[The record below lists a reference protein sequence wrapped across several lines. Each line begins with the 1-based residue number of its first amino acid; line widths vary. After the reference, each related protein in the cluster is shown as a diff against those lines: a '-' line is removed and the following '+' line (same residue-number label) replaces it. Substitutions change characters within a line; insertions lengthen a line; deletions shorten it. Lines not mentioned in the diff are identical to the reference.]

1 MERKDLNN
9 VPEISIDEALQLYL
23 SMAFPQGLPEG
34 EEGELILKT
43 IKEKIASERPEWA
56 KASGWQSDQEED
68 TSSYSQIKQQ
78 AVEDASREELPE
90 DPEERYLHLRREE
103 ARENSEQKR
112 EEKLEEEEKSSQRKA
127 LIDKKSSDDEALL
140 KRAALIKKVLLE
152 RAKQRMAPDF
162 SDHKVTTSSKSSLA
176 QQHNTTVNHK
186 VVNLNKPAVPSL
198 AVEPEIAQK
207 AESKAFSTDD
217 VPKPNR
223 KPDAKEW
230 FKDFKS
236 LSVDDRMESIKA
248 YNQKKREML
257 ESKHDLMW
265 DRRSAGKKNGL
276 SFDDDQFD
284 MNDGLS
290 FKSDQSPTFG
300 LKLE

>member
-1 MERKDLNN
+1 MEQNDSNK

-34 EEGELILKT
+34 EEGEVILKT

-56 KASGWQSDQEED
+56 KASGWQNDQEED
-68 TSSYSQIKQQ
+68 ASSYSQIKQQ
-78 AVEDASREELPE
+78 AVEDASKEELPE

-152 RAKQRMAPDF
+152 RAKQRLAPDF
-162 SDHKVTTSSKSSLA
+162 SDHKVTASSKPSLA
-176 QQHNTTVNHK
+176 PHDSSINHQ
-186 VVNLNKPAVPSL
+186 VVNLNKPAAPTM
-198 AVEPEIAQK
+198 AVEPEIFLTK
-207 AESKAFSTDD
+207 DSKAFSTNDI
-217 VPKPNR
+217 PKPNR

-230 FKDFKS
+230 FKDFKT

-265 DRRSAGKKNGL
+265 DSRSGGKKGGL
-276 SFDDDQFD
+276 SFDDDQFE
-284 MNDGLS
+284 MNEGLS

>member
-1 MERKDLNN
+1 MERKDSNK

-34 EEGELILKT
+34 EEGEVILKT

-56 KASGWQSDQEED
+56 KASGWQNDQEED
-68 TSSYSQIKQQ
+68 PNSYSQIKQQ
-78 AVEDASREELPE
+78 AVEDASKEELPE

-112 EEKLEEEEKSSQRKA
+112 EEKRDEEEKSSQRKA
-127 LIDKKSSDDEALL
+127 LIDKKSTDDEALL

-152 RAKQRMAPDF
+152 RASQKVVPDF
-162 SDHKVTTSSKSSLA
+162 SAHKVTASSKPSLS
-176 QQHNTTVNHK
+176 QPHNTSIRHELVHLDKPTVASISTDSGVFQK
-186 VVNLNKPAVPSL
+186 VESSELSTNNKPKTK
-198 AVEPEIAQK
+198 Q
-207 AESKAFSTDD
+207 
-217 VPKPNR
+217 

-236 LSVDDRMESIKA
+236 LTVDDRMESIKA

-265 DRRSAGKKNGL
+265 DRRSAGKKEGL

-300 LKLE
+300 LKME